1 MTMMTQMDRLSRRV
15 NSLENKSRE
24 NRWKC
29 SRLEWENLELKTRCQ
44 VLEEGVMEH
53 HRHYPLPRRITID
66 LTQGGDG
73 DGYTCLPVTDL
84 HL

>member
-1 MTMMTQMDRLSRRV
+1 MDQLLRRV
-15 NSLENKSRE
+15 NSLENESRE
-24 NRWKC
+24 THRKC

-44 VLEEGVMEH
+44 VLEEGVVEH
-53 HRHYPLPRRITID
+53 HHHYPLPRRITTD

-73 DGYTCLPVTDL
+73 DGYPCLPVSDL